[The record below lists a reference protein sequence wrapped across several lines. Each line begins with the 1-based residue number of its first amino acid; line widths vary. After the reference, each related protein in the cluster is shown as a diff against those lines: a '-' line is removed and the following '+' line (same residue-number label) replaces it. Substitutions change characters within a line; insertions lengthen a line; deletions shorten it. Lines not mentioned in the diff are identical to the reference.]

1 MVRVMLLRILMV
13 WVMLLRVLI
22 VRSMVMLLR
31 ILMVRVMVTVRLL
44 RILMVRIMVMLLRIL
59 MVFMLQLA
67 YCVVQFLEKDSTLTE
82 PVRWTDPP
90 LLLYFSSLLIDPPY
104 LQMAITSGS

>member
-13 WVMLLRVLI
+13 WVMLLVLI
-22 VRSMVMLLR
+22 VRFMVMLLR

-59 MVFMLQLA
+59 MVRVMLLRRTALSLNRYVGQIHLFC
-67 YCVVQFLEKDSTLTE
+67 YTS
-82 PVRWTDPP
+82 P
-90 LLLYFSSLLIDPPY
+90 LS
-104 LQMAITSGS
+104 